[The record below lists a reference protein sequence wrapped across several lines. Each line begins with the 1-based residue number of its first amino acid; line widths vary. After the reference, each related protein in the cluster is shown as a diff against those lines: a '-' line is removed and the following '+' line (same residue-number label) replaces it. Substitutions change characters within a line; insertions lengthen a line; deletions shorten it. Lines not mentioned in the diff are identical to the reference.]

1 MRPNADA
8 VTRTPGT
15 TTINSSVCV
24 FTKPMTSVAPSP
36 SAKISPCI
44 SRILYL
50 HGHRHQKYLILAD
63 VVSVLID
70 PAMMK
75 RTREKPGSKGESDV
89 TAFIC
94 ETCGVQHA
102 PVSADPGSPPARCA
116 ICDEER

>member
-63 VVSVLID
+63 VVSALID

-75 RTREKPGSKGESDV
+75 RTREKPASIRRIRRDGVHLRDLRG
-89 TAFIC
+89 A
-94 ETCGVQHA
+94 TCTSGRQ
-102 PVSADPGSPPARCA
+102 PG
-116 ICDEER
+116 